1 MRCPLPAALLLLL
14 YFSLPPYISFP
25 WFLPP
30 LPIAPL
36 LLPPPSTSPPLLPP
50 PPAASPPSLPSH
62 LPAPAAAYT
71 ARYASSLSLCSPLV
85 PLPLPWLS
93 PPRQGAIYPGSF
105 GDDRARRCALASHL
119 VRCVSCR
126 RARRRQTHVS
136 AHSPTRRFARV
147 RCSKCHRESFGV
159 VAFSSDFA
167 TFLSFLSFVDEHE
180 ETHDTRGFASCRVS
194 NENVRSRF
202 RRATPCESR
211 RRRRM
216 SRVRRRNG
224 KGNEKRTA
232 GERRMAERGERGNNT
247 FAAILTASYANPGH
261 PVCSTRV
268 GEPP

>member
-1 MRCPLPAALLLLL
+1 MPPPRRPSSLALFLSSSVH
-14 YFSLPPYISFP
+14 FFPSVSSSLTHRP
-25 WFLPP
+25 
-30 LPIAPL
+30 
-36 LLPPPSTSPPLLPP
+36 PPPSPTLHLSS
-50 PPAASPPSLPSH
+50 SPPSFSRCFSSSPPLPSH

-147 RCSKCHRESFGV
+147 RCSKCHRESFSV

-167 TFLSFLSFVDEHE
+167 TFLSFVDEHE
-180 ETHDTRGFASCRVS
+180 EMHDTRGFASCRVS

>member
-25 WFLPP
+25 RFLPP

-93 PPRQGAIYPGSF
+93 PPRQGAIYPRSF

-147 RCSKCHRESFGV
+147 RCSKCHRESFSV
-159 VAFSSDFA
+159 VAFSSDFSRFFPRSSTSTRKRTTRGVSRRVA
-167 TFLSFLSFVDEHE
+167 SRTKTFVLDFAGPRRVNPDDDDECRVCADETEKGTKKGRREKGGWPREERE
-180 ETHDTRGFASCRVS
+180 ETTH
-194 NENVRSRF
+194 SRPF
-202 RRATPCESR
+202 
-211 RRRRM
+211 
-216 SRVRRRNG
+216 
-224 KGNEKRTA
+224 
-232 GERRMAERGERGNNT
+232 
-247 FAAILTASYANPGH
+247 
-261 PVCSTRV
+261 
-268 GEPP
+268 